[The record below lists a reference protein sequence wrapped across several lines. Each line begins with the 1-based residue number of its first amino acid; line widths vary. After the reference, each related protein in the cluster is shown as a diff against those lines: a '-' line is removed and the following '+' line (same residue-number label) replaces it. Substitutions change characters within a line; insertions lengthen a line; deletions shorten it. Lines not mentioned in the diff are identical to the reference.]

1 MVGFED
7 VCGVRAARE
16 LCVRPVCAYCVSLY
30 GIYEDVSWRTLMC
43 ISLWCQQIFLKNNI
57 NNIIINTFQFYYI
70 GLVLGW

>member
-30 GIYEDVSWRTLMC
+30 GIYEDVSRENFDVYFVMVSTD
-43 ISLWCQQIFLKNNI
+43 FLKKQYKQYNYKH
-57 NNIIINTFQFYYI
+57 FQFYYI